1 MSVFLSLLS
10 DSDLEVRKASLL
22 MVNAATHHHT
32 DVIIPFLRDQV
43 HTGMMMIIIL
53 NYLIDFLSLFRD
65 IEREL
70 FASSDRLMNI

>member
-43 HTGMMMIIIL
+43 NGKRRNDDDNNIK
-53 NYLIDFLSLFRD
+53 LS
-65 IEREL
+65 
-70 FASSDRLMNI
+70 N

>member
-1 MSVFLSLLS
+1 MFLSLLS

-43 HTGMMMIIIL
+43 NGKRRNDDDNNIK
-53 NYLIDFLSLFRD
+53 LS
-65 IEREL
+65 
-70 FASSDRLMNI
+70 N